1 MTIDPAHADPT
12 KAADQAFESLFSRN
26 PLPMWIYE
34 LETLQFLDVNEAA
47 TAKYGYS
54 RDEFLGMRIT
64 DIRPQ
69 EDVAR
74 LLEDVR
80 RSRSPLQ
87 ASGEWRHRLKDGRLI
102 SVEITSHTLD
112 LGKRRAVLVVVHDV
126 TDRKRAEEQFAAL
139 IDITTDLSRHL
150 DLSALLQMVVDRAVS
165 LLGAAGGFLYLY
177 DPDQRDLEVVKVTNV
192 PMQLG
197 TRLALGEGL
206 AGLVAQTRAPQLV
219 DNYATWPHRAAQY
232 ADIPAAAVA
241 GTPMLFGGELVGVLG
256 VTDLGPGTRV
266 FTHSDVRVL
275 SLFAGHAASAVQN
288 ARLFAQTQRRLDRLA
303 ALRTID
309 MAITSSLDLRVTLN
323 VFLDQVTS
331 QLQVDA
337 ADVLLVNP
345 HLRLLEYAAGRGFRT
360 DAIARSKVRIGQGV
374 AGKAALERRTV
385 NAPAVSVP
393 DGQFDRAALLG
404 SEGFVTV
411 YATPLVAKGE
421 VRGVLEAFHR
431 SPFNPDPEWIG
442 FFEGLAGQAAIA
454 IDSAKLYTD
463 LTRSNTDLTMA
474 YDTTLEGWSKAL
486 DLRDKET
493 EGHTLRVTEVT
504 LRLARTVGISED
516 ELVHV
521 RRGALLHDIGKMGI
535 PDAILLKPGP
545 LTDEEWAI
553 MRLHPVYAY
562 ELLSPIAFLRPA
574 LDIPYC
580 HHEKWDGTGYPRQ
593 LRSERIPLA
602 ARVFTVVDVWDA
614 LRSHRPYR
622 AAWPEDRVRGY
633 LRERSGIDFDPH
645 IADTFLALDSSDN
658 PDRPARREGRPGQ

>member
-1 MTIDPAHADPT
+1 MAINPAHADPT
-12 KAADQAFESLFSRN
+12 KAAGQAFETLFSRN
-26 PLPMWIYE
+26 PLPMWIYD

-54 RDEFLGMRIT
+54 RDEFLDMRIT

-80 RSRSPLQ
+80 RSRPSLQ
-87 ASGEWRHRLKDGRLI
+87 TSGEWRHRLKDGRLI
-102 SVEITSHTLD
+102 SVEIASHTLD
-112 LGKRRAVLVVVHDV
+112 LGEQRAVLVVVHDV

-139 IDITTDLSRHL
+139 IDITADLSQHL

-177 DPDQRDLEVVKVTNV
+177 DPDRRDLEVVKVTNV
-192 PMQLG
+192 PMQIG
-197 TRLALGEGL
+197 TRLAVGEGL
-206 AGLVAQTRAPQLV
+206 AGLVAQTREPQLV
-219 DNYATWPHRAAQY
+219 DSYATWPHRAAQY
-232 ADIPAAAVA
+232 ADIPAGAVA

-266 FTHSDVRVL
+266 FTQADARVL

-288 ARLFAQTQRRLDRLA
+288 ARLFTQTQRRLERLA

-323 VFLDQVTS
+323 IFLDQVTS
-331 QLQVDA
+331 QLHVDA

-345 HLRLLEYAAGRGFRT
+345 HLRLLEHAAGRGFRT
-360 DAIARSKVRIGQGV
+360 DAITRSRLRIGQGV
-374 AGKAALERRTV
+374 AGKAAFERRTV
-385 NAPAVSVP
+385 HAPAVSAP
-393 DGQFDRAALLG
+393 DGEFDRTALLG
-404 SEGFVTV
+404 SEGFTTV
-411 YATPLVAKGE
+411 YATPLIAKGE
-421 VRGVLEAFHR
+421 VRGVLEVFHR
-431 SPFNPDPEWIG
+431 SPFHPDSEWVA

-504 LRLARTVGISED
+504 VRLARVVGIPED
-516 ELVHV
+516 DLVHV

-593 LRSERIPLA
+593 LRADRIPHA

-614 LRSHRPYR
+614 LRSDRPYR
-622 AAWPEDRVRGY
+622 AGWPEDRVREY

-645 IADTFLALDSSDN
+645 IADTFLGLDVGEFLGTD
-658 PDRPARREGRPGQ
+658 

>member
-1 MTIDPAHADPT
+1 MAPDPAHADPT
-12 KAADQAFESLFSRN
+12 KAAEQAFQSLFARN
-26 PLPMWIYE
+26 PLPMWIYD

-47 TAKYGYS
+47 IAKYGFS

-74 LLEDVR
+74 LLEEVR
-80 RSRSPLQ
+80 QTRPALQ
-87 ASGEWRHRLKDGRLI
+87 ASGEWRHRLKDGRLV

-112 LGKRRAVLVVVHDV
+112 LGRRRAVLVVVHDV
-126 TDRKRAEEQFAAL
+126 TDRKRAEEQFGAL
-139 IDITTDLSRHL
+139 IDITTDLSWHL
-150 DLSALLQMVVDRAVS
+150 DLGALLQMVVDRAVS

-177 DPDQRDLEVVKVTNV
+177 HPDRRDLEVVRVTNV
-192 PMQLG
+192 PMQIG

-206 AGLVAQTRAPQLV
+206 AGLVAQTREPQLV
-219 DNYATWPHRAAQY
+219 DNYATWPHRSAQY

-241 GTPMLFGGELVGVLG
+241 GTPLLFGGELVGVLG

-266 FTHSDVRVL
+266 FTDSDVRVL

-288 ARLFAQTQRRLDRLA
+288 ARLFAQTQRRLDRLT

-337 ADVLLVNP
+337 ADVLLLNP
-345 HLRLLEYAAGRGFRT
+345 HLQLLEHAAGRGFRT
-360 DAIARSKVRIGQGV
+360 DAIARTKLRIGQGV

-385 NAPAVSVP
+385 HAPALSTP
-393 DGQFDRAALLG
+393 GTEFDRAAFLG
-404 SEGFVTV
+404 SEGFTTV
-411 YATPLVAKGE
+411 YATPLIAKGE
-421 VRGVLEAFHR
+421 VRGVLEVFQR
-431 SPFNPDPEWIG
+431 SPFHPDPEWVT
-442 FFEGLAGQAAIA
+442 FFESLAGQAAIA

-504 LRLARTVGISED
+504 MRLARAVGIPERD
-516 ELVHV
+516 LVHV

-545 LTDEEWAI
+545 LTEEEWTI
-553 MRLHPVYAY
+553 MRQHPVYAY

-593 LRSERIPLA
+593 LRAERIPLA
-602 ARVFTVVDVWDA
+602 ARIFTVVDVWDA
-614 LRSHRPYR
+614 LRSDRPYR
-622 AAWPEDRVRGY
+622 AGWPEDRVRGY
-633 LRERSGIDFDPH
+633 LRERSGVDFDPQ
-645 IADTFLALDSSDN
+645 IADTFLGLDIGDFLNAAAS
-658 PDRPARREGRPGQ
+658 EGSGI